1 MIHLDYRSRIVFF
14 NLFLYTIVFALVTF
28 LAIQGIWYASIKDI
42 KAGLIETSKNA
53 QLMIEQSLTI
63 SGEAASGP
71 GETDPAAWF
80 VEASPRLGEILE
92 NYSSGTVNLYD
103 ANGEPMTSSRL
114 LNRPDNYMLEEIATA
129 SSGQDAVSLRRFN
142 NESAL
147 WFASPLLSDGQII
160 GYYTEEVRLGSLESQ
175 LNLVLIILLAAG
187 FGGFIILF
195 ILTEHNANEFI
206 KPIKD
211 LTKISREIDNGNY
224 NVFIQYKYDDEIGD
238 LTAVFNEMT
247 ANINNIINQLQGERE
262 HLGSV
267 LASLDDGLLALDQKG
282 NVIASNQLVKTY
294 FGVSNP
300 KTIYDFTY
308 QSFLRDIFDSLRNSQ
323 GYISEE
329 VECNNRVLLMMGSP
343 IHRQDLEENYMIVI
357 RNITATRQFE
367 REQQKFISSV
377 SHELRTPLT
386 TIIGYTDM
394 LRRRQVTD
402 PNLLDNSLST
412 INKEGHRLVRLV
424 DDLLSAS
431 RLDTLEFSVRK
442 SSVSV
447 EEILRGV
454 VDQMRVKGWQKEIE
468 ISFKSEPDLPDIL
481 GDYDRLSQMFI
492 NIIHNAIKY
501 SDKGGLIDVI
511 LRQEDHEIIATVR
524 DYGTGIDPEQKEL
537 IFSAF
542 YRVEEDRAR
551 SEGEGGAGLGLYLV
565 KQIADKHNGHIQID
579 SEVGEGTSVS
589 VFLPIPDA
597 QFITGSEEESHE

>member
-28 LAIQGIWYASIKDI
+28 LAIQGIWYASIKEI
-42 KAGLIETSKNA
+42 KSELLETSKNA

-63 SGEAASGP
+63 SGEAATGP
-71 GETDPAAWF
+71 GESDPAAWF
-80 VEASPRLGEILE
+80 VSASPRLGEILE
-92 NYSSGTVNLYD
+92 NYSTGTVNLYD
-103 ANGEPMTSSRL
+103 ASGEPLTSSRL
-114 LNRPDNYMLEEIATA
+114 MNRPENYMLEEIATA

-142 NESAL
+142 NESAI
-147 WFASPLLSDGQII
+147 WFASPLLSNGQII
-160 GYYTEEVRLGSLESQ
+160 GYYTEEVKLGQLESQ
-175 LNLVLIILLAAG
+175 LNLVLIFLLAAG

-262 HLGSV
+262 QYGSV

-282 NVIASNQLVKTY
+282 NVIASNELLKTY

-300 KTIYDFTY
+300 RTIYDFTY

-329 VECNNRVLLMMGSP
+329 VECNNRVLLLMGSP
-343 IHRQDLEENYMIVI
+343 IHRKDLEENYMIII

-431 RLDTLEFSVRK
+431 RLDTLEFTVRK
-442 SSVSV
+442 SSVSL

-511 LRQEDHEIIATVR
+511 LRQEENEIVATVR
-524 DYGTGIDPEQKEL
+524 DYGTGIDPDQKQL

-551 SEGEGGAGLGLYLV
+551 NEGEGGAGLGLYLV

-589 VFLPIPDA
+589 VFLPIPDV
-597 QFITGSEEESHE
+597 QFNTDDEEESHE

>member
-28 LAIQGIWYASIKDI
+28 LAIQGIWYASIKEI
-42 KAGLIETSKNA
+42 KSELLETSKNA

-63 SGEAASGP
+63 SGEAATGP
-71 GETDPAAWF
+71 GENDPAAWF
-80 VEASPRLGEILE
+80 VSASPRLGEILE
-92 NYSSGTVNLYD
+92 NYSTGTVNLYD
-103 ANGEPMTSSRL
+103 ASGEPLTSSRL
-114 LNRPDNYMLEEIATA
+114 LNRPENYMLEEIATA

-142 NESAL
+142 NESAI
-147 WFASPLLSDGQII
+147 WFASPLLSNGQII
-160 GYYTEEVRLGSLESQ
+160 GYYTEEVKLGQLESQ
-175 LNLVLIILLAAG
+175 LNLVLIFLLAAG

-262 HLGSV
+262 QYGSV

-282 NVIASNQLVKTY
+282 NVIASNELLKTY

-300 KTIYDFTY
+300 RTIYDFTY

-329 VECNNRVLLMMGSP
+329 VECNNRVLLLMGSP
-343 IHRQDLEENYMIVI
+343 IHRKDLEENYMIII

-431 RLDTLEFSVRK
+431 RLDTLEFTVRK
-442 SSVSV
+442 SSVSL

-511 LRQEDHEIIATVR
+511 LRQEDNEIVATVR
-524 DYGTGIDPEQKEL
+524 DYGTGIDPDQKQL

-551 SEGEGGAGLGLYLV
+551 NEGEGGAGLGLYLV

-589 VFLPIPDA
+589 VFLPIPDV
-597 QFITGSEEESHE
+597 QFNTDDEEESHE